1 MATIKIH
8 LDNRRAKKDGTYP
21 LVIRIRINNQY
32 FDIPTCISLF
42 EIDFDPKKELIKG
55 NPKLSL
61 EIQHQKSHLYV
72 RLHDLLREGIP
83 FEEIKSKILN
93 RHMPKTIITIESF
106 WQDEIS
112 KMISTGRAGGARVY
126 NSSFASLSKVLNLNS
141 PFKSLKYKD
150 LLYAEVELK
159 KKGVSVNSVGVYM
172 RTLRAVCN
180 KAIKLDIIDSSWY
193 PFRKYQIKKEKTV
206 PRTLSINEMQS
217 FFALNIP
224 ITHKWFKSYCIGILI
239 FQLRGINLRDLLM
252 LTHKN
257 IKNNRIV
264 YKRAK
269 TGKLYSI
276 ELLPE
281 TKRLLDF
288 FNGKHTLLGILD
300 DIFEN
305 LHNNIESVHRYG
317 QCRKN
322 VNSHLSQIGKEL
334 NLSTTLSTY
343 VFRYSYANIA
353 KQLGYSKDMI
363 AEALG
368 HEYGNSVTGIY
379 LEMFDNQKL
388 DEMNNNIVERVS
400 NL

>member
-21 LVIRIRINNQY
+21 LVIRIRNINQY
-32 FDIPTCISLF
+32 FDIPTSISLF

-55 NPKLSL
+55 NTKLSL
-61 EIQHQKSHLYV
+61 EIQHQKSNLYV
-72 RLHDLLREGIP
+72 KLHDFLREGIP

-93 RHMPKTIITIESF
+93 RHIPKTYLTIESF

-112 KMISTGRAGGARVY
+112 RMTSIGRAGGARVY
-126 NSSFASLSKVLNLNS
+126 HSSFVGLSKVLNLNS
-141 PFKSLKYKD
+141 PFKSLKCKD
-150 LLYAEVELK
+150 LLHAEVELRK
-159 KKGVSVNSVGVYM
+159 RGVSVNSVGVYM

-180 KAIKLDIIDSSWY
+180 KAINHDIIDSSWY
-193 PFRKYQIKKEKTV
+193 PFRKYQIKREKTV
-206 PRTLSINEMQS
+206 PRTLSIDEMQKYFS
-217 FFALNIP
+217 LNLP
-224 ITHKWFKSYCIGILI
+224 ITHKWFKSYCIGMLI
-239 FQLRGINLRDLLM
+239 FQLRGINLKDLLM
-252 LTHKN
+252 LTNKN

-276 ELLPE
+276 ELLHE
-281 TKRLLDF
+281 TKQLLEF
-288 FNGKHTLLGILD
+288 FNGKNTLLGFLD
-300 DIFEN
+300 EVFDN
-305 LHNNIESVHRYG
+305 LHNQLESVERYS

-322 VNSHLSQIGKEL
+322 INAHLMQIGQEL
-334 NLSTTLSTY
+334 NLSIPLSTY

-353 KQLGYSKDMI
+353 KQLGYSKDVI

-388 DEMNNNIVERVS
+388 DEMNNKIVERV
-400 NL
+400 